1 MGYLTVY
8 MVVGLI
14 FLIIIESLGKSLKID
29 IEFDNKERIA
39 ISLLWPLAL
48 IILLFTIIREI
59 IRHCR

>member
-1 MGYLTVY
+1 MGYLTIY
-8 MVVGLI
+8 MVVGLV
-14 FLIIIESLGKSLKID
+14 FLMIIESLGKYFKID

>member
-1 MGYLTVY
+1 MGYLTIY